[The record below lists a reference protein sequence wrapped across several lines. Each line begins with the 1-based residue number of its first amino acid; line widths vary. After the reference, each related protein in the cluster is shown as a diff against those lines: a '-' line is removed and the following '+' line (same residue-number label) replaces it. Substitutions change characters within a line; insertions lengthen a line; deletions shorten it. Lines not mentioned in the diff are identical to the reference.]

1 MIKVLLLPALM
12 ATLVVSVHAVPA
24 LVEGNA
30 DIVISNGDTHILTYH
45 KAEVLPPEGA
55 SPLYRRSGFI
65 HPLTA
70 PNGGVVTSIHAPDH
84 FHHMGLWHAWVQT
97 RHKGRKLDFWNLK
110 KGQATIR
117 YVETRELRRTDT
129 GVGFTVCQHH
139 VVLPD
144 EVILEELF
152 SVDVQLHPDGH
163 TLVDYRTVQ
172 RNVTQDALEL
182 PAYRYGGC
190 LAYRG
195 PLHWNNDNSGVLTSE
210 GKSREDGHTT
220 RATWCRFT
228 GPTERGPVGVSIMG
242 HPGNR
247 DAPSASGSGRP
258 ARTRGPCSI
267 ILFPSRS
274 TPGPWN
280 PAKRPPCATGSCS
293 PPGRPRPGRSNPGTG
308 PIPGRGPRLRGE
320 A

>member
-1 MIKVLLLPALM
+1 MINVLLLPALM

-163 TLVDYRTVQ
+163 TRVDYRTVQ

-228 GPTERGPVGVSIMG
+228 GPTERGPVGVTIMG

-247 DAPSASGSGRP
+247 DAPQRQ
-258 ARTRGPCSI
+258 RI
-267 ILFPSRS
+267 
-274 TPGPWN
+274 W
-280 PAKRPPCATGSCS
+280 
-293 PPGRPRPGRSNPGTG
+293 PPGTNKGAVFYNFVPIQEHAWSLEPGKASTMRYRIVLSAGTPTTG
-308 PIPGRGPRLRGE
+308 QINAWYRAYAR
-320 A
+320 